1 MSSSSVLDLVLCNG
15 DLPWAELQAARL
27 DGEVYD
33 LGDAF
38 CPIGEL
44 EAPRHRAR
52 AAIGRRSR
60 RLIAEL
66 GTAAWVWGA
75 APQPAHLQ
83 FAVTPDA
90 RARLSP
96 DQHITVREIVFAT
109 TDLADLDGVKVT
121 TPIRTAVDLARFQ
134 EPFDPATVTRLAAI
148 AEFALTDCLALFES
162 RSGIPSKNR
171 AIRNL
176 KAALDQ

>member
-1 MSSSSVLDLVLCNG
+1 MSSSPVLDLVLSTG

-75 APQPAHLQ
+75 APEPEHLQ

-96 DQHITVREIVFAT
+96 DQHVTVREIVFAA
-109 TDLADLDGVKVT
+109 TDLVELDGVAAT
-121 TPIRTAVDLARFQ
+121 TPARTAIDLARFE
-134 EPFDPATVTRLAAI
+134 EPFQPETVARLAAI
-148 AEFALTDCLALFES
+148 AEFALADCLAMLES
-162 RSGIPSKNR
+162 RSGIPSKRR

-176 KAALDQ
+176 TAALGQ

>member
-1 MSSSSVLDLVLCNG
+1 MSSPILDLVLSDA

-38 CPIGEL
+38 CPIDEL

-52 AAIGRRSR
+52 AAIGQRSR

-75 APQPAHLQ
+75 APEPTRLQ

-96 DQHITVREIVFAT
+96 DQHVTVREIVFAPS
-109 TDLADLDGVKVT
+109 DLVELDGVTVT
-121 TPIRTAVDLARFQ
+121 TPQRTAIDLARFR
-134 EPFDPATVTRLAAI
+134 EPFVPETVTRLAAI
-148 AEFALTDCLALFES
+148 AEFTLADCLATFES

-176 KAALDQ
+176 TAALGPK

>member
-1 MSSSSVLDLVLCNG
+1 MSSSPVLDLVLSDS

-27 DGEVYD
+27 DGEIYN

-66 GTAAWVWGA
+66 GTAAWIWGA
-75 APQPAHLQ
+75 APQPTRLQ
-83 FAVTPDA
+83 FAVAPDA

-96 DQHITVREIVFAT
+96 GQHVTVREIVFAP
-109 TDLADLDGVKVT
+109 TDLVELDGVTVT
-121 TPIRTAVDLARFQ
+121 TPARTAIELARFE
-134 EPFDPATVTRLAAI
+134 EPFDPEPVTRLAAI
-148 AEFALTDCLALFES
+148 AKFALIDCLTILES
-162 RSGIPSKNR
+162 RAGIPSKNR

-176 KAALDQ
+176 TAALDQ

>member
-1 MSSSSVLDLVLCNG
+1 MSSSPVLDLVLSDA

-27 DGEVYD
+27 DGELYD

-75 APQPAHLQ
+75 APLPARLQ

-96 DQHITVREIVFAT
+96 DQHVTVREIVFAT
-109 TDLADLDGVKVT
+109 KDLVELDGVKVT
-121 TPIRTAVDLARFQ
+121 TPIRTALDLARFE
-134 EPFDPATVTRLAAI
+134 EPFNLETVTRLAAI
-148 AEFALTDCLALFES
+148 AEFDLNDCLAILES
-162 RSGIPSKNR
+162 RSGIPLKNR
-171 AIRNL
+171 ALQNL
-176 KAALDQ
+176 TAALG

>member
-1 MSSSSVLDLVLCNG
+1 MSPTSILGLVLTDG

-27 DGEVYD
+27 DGEVYE
-33 LGDAF
+33 LGDVF

-44 EAPRHRAR
+44 ETPRHRAR
-52 AAIGRRSR
+52 AAIGGRSH

-75 APQPAHLQ
+75 APQPASLE
-83 FAVTPDA
+83 FAVTPAA

-96 DQHITVREIVFAT
+96 DQHVTVREIVFAT
-109 TDLADLDGVKVT
+109 NDLVEFDGVTVT
-121 TPIRTAVDLARFQ
+121 TPVRTAVDLARFRN
-134 EPFDPATVTRLAAI
+134 PFDPEIVTRLAAI
-148 AEFALTDCLALFES
+148 AKFTLSDCLALFES
-162 RSGIPSKNR
+162 RSGIPSKKR

-176 KAALDQ
+176 TGALVT

>member
-1 MSSSSVLDLVLCNG
+1 MSSSPVLDLVLSDA

-27 DGEVYD
+27 DGELYD
-33 LGDAF
+33 LGEAF
-38 CPIGEL
+38 CPIDEL
-44 EAPRHRAR
+44 ETPRHRAR

-75 APQPAHLQ
+75 APEPAHLQ

-96 DQHITVREIVFAT
+96 DQHASVREIVFAPS
-109 TDLADLDGVKVT
+109 DLVELDGVTVT
-121 TPIRTAVDLARFQ
+121 TPTRTAVDLARFE
-134 EPFDPATVTRLAAI
+134 EPFTPETVARLAAI
-148 AEFALTDCLALFES
+148 VGFALEDCLAILES
-162 RSGIPSKNR
+162 RSGIPLKKR

-176 KAALDQ
+176 TAVLG

>member
-1 MSSSSVLDLVLCNG
+1 MSPSPILDLVLSDG

-27 DGEVYD
+27 DGELYD

-38 CPIGEL
+38 CPIDEL

-66 GTAAWVWGA
+66 GTAAWIWGA
-75 APQPAHLQ
+75 APEPTSLQ

-96 DQHITVREIVFAT
+96 GQHVTVREIVFAPN
-109 TDLADLDGVKVT
+109 DLTALDGVKVT
-121 TPIRTAVDLARFQ
+121 NPIRTAVDLARFQ
-134 EPFDPATVTRLAAI
+134 EPFDSGSVTRLAAI
-148 AEFALTDCLALFES
+148 AKFALSDCLAILEG
-162 RSGIPSKNR
+162 RSAIPSKNR
-171 AIRNL
+171 AISNL
-176 KAALDQ
+176 TAALDH

>member
-1 MSSSSVLDLVLCNG
+1 MSSSPVLDLVLSAG

-27 DGEVYD
+27 DGELYD

-60 RLIAEL
+60 RLIPEL
-66 GTAAWVWGA
+66 GTAAWIWGA
-75 APQPAHLQ
+75 APAPTHLQ

-96 DQHITVREIVFAT
+96 DQHVTVREIVFAKD
-109 TDLADLDGVKVT
+109 DLVTLDGVTVT
-121 TPIRTAVDLARFQ
+121 TPARTAVDLARFE
-134 EPFDPATVTRLAAI
+134 EPFTPETVTRLAAI
-148 AEFALTDCLALFES
+148 AKFALDDCLTMLES
-162 RSGIPSKNR
+162 RSGIPSKKR

-176 KAALDQ
+176 TAALT